1 MTYTDENKMIIN
13 NQLNEG
19 GSIKAIYNVYGVS
32 RSTLYRQTHDDRESA
47 SAPENVQVHSARD
60 WNILRRRMEKLEKI
74 IAILKTVNCTI
85 HAPLKEKLTELE
97 LLYSQYDV
105 HTLCE
110 VLEVSRGTLYNHIL
124 RKKRGDACF
133 EKRREEYRIL
143 ICYVFNEYRQV
154 LGTEKIRT
162 ILLQR
167 GHKVSTK
174 FVADVVREMGLTC
187 VHSTAKQEYLK
198 LQKSKK
204 NILQQQFSASKPNE
218 IWVSDVTC
226 FKLNNRHYYVCVIL
240 DLFSPK
246 VISHKIAKKNSTQLI
261 TSTFKN
267 AWELRSPNTG
277 LLFYSD
283 VVPNIPL
290 IDSNRY
296 FMNMQQCN
304 HFLTPESR
312 ITTQWLNPF
321 LHHSKRKNFIGEIT
335 HMNWN
340 SREGLTFYIESYN
353 TRRPYHTLKN
363 LRRAKWMRTIKS
375 SCFNPMF
382 S

>member
-1 MTYTDENKMIIN
+1 
-13 NQLNEG
+13 
-19 GSIKAIYNVYGVS
+19 
-32 RSTLYRQTHDDRESA
+32 
-47 SAPENVQVHSARD
+47 
-60 WNILRRRMEKLEKI
+60 MEKLEKI

-198 LQKSKK
+198 L
-204 NILQQQFSASKPNE
+204 
-218 IWVSDVTC
+218 
-226 FKLNNRHYYVCVIL
+226 
-240 DLFSPK
+240 
-246 VISHKIAKKNSTQLI
+246 
-261 TSTFKN
+261 
-267 AWELRSPNTG
+267 
-277 LLFYSD
+277 
-283 VVPNIPL
+283 
-290 IDSNRY
+290 
-296 FMNMQQCN
+296 
-304 HFLTPESR
+304 
-312 ITTQWLNPF
+312 
-321 LHHSKRKNFIGEIT
+321 
-335 HMNWN
+335 
-340 SREGLTFYIESYN
+340 
-353 TRRPYHTLKN
+353 
-363 LRRAKWMRTIKS
+363 
-375 SCFNPMF
+375 
-382 S
+382 